1 MPVQALV
8 CFASCFSGCIV
19 FWIRGLCWVA
29 TFSQLSLDWMPTHK
43 AAHSGAIHGNRWD
56 PEENLLGTRSLVW
69 FLNRFGSVWCKW
81 TGEENIQR
89 RQSFTLTMCIKEC
102 PTATWSN
109 TIAKL
114 AVDLETS
121 EDQRDGLQYWRSS
134 TRGFESVGIR
144 LLVSCLLPWQNT
156 KQKRPKRGGMIYSS
170 SWFRSYSSKGQGRR
184 AIGLSHRRSDKWAA
198 CSEMQ
203 TARRTGARLQWS
215 KPMLLA
221 TYLR

>member
-19 FWIRGLCWVA
+19 FRIRGLCWVA
-29 TFSQLSLDWMPTHK
+29 TLSLDWMPTHK

-69 FLNRFGSVWCKW
+69 FLNRFGSAWCKW

-109 TIAKL
+109 TKAKL

-156 KQKRPKRGGMIYSS
+156 KQKR
-170 SWFRSYSSKGQGRR
+170 SKGGNDLFQFMVQELQFKGTGKAGNR
-184 AIGLSHRRSDKWAA
+184 AES
-198 CSEMQ
+198 Q
-203 TARRTGARLQWS
+203 TQW
-215 KPMLLA
+215 
-221 TYLR
+221 